1 MRCFSRS
8 GITRL
13 PMPNIRLW
21 HSPLSSNA
29 RSNDH
34 RASRGRLPD
43 CEARVLRR
51 AKNPDGSVYSVQ
63 TKGWMQV
70 RRRRQRPAIEEV
82 MMARTEARLS
92 KEEAARAPT
101 RRMTV
106 IAQDPGVVRL
116 DNRIVMSTIDVPAED
131 LRVGPMGYRVQ
142 VADYDATRRV
152 FHGSHNLPESIDKE
166 PKAWQDGEPSIQ
178 RDFRFHAQNSYALV
192 MKTLARFEFA
202 LGRRIPWS
210 FKTHQLK
217 VAPHGMAD
225 ANAFYSPQV
234 EGLAFGYFTGSS
246 GGQVFTCLSHD
257 IIVHETT
264 HALLDGLRERYL
276 DPSTPDQAA
285 FHEGFADVVALLSV
299 FAQREVVEHLLL
311 GKKRQARAKE
321 VFVTRKEL
329 SIEALEKSALFG
341 LAEQMGSELEGVRGK
356 PLRQSAEL
364 EPNPKLKDEPE
375 FLEPHRRGELFVAAV
390 MQGFINAWS
399 RRVLESGLEGQQQF
413 PLRRVAQEGADVA
426 DTLATMWIRAIDY
439 MPPVNLRF
447 GDALSAALTSDHE
460 VRPDDSRYE
469 LRKCMTEPFAA
480 FGFSPASRRKDGRWS
495 APPQGLKYDRVRF
508 ESMKSDKD
516 EVFRFIWDNR
526 EKLRLQRGAY
536 TEVLSVMPS
545 TRIGVD
551 GFTVRETVVQ
561 YYQVARLTLEEM
573 KEQGV
578 RAPREYLRMLQDQV
592 NAKEEKRAAEVD
604 DDDAGAAPDVR
615 DIEADTTPLYGGAV
629 LIFDEYGRVKYWVH
643 NNVFG

>member
-1 MRCFSRS
+1 MAKKRTVNDDSAP
-8 GITRL
+8 TR
-13 PMPNIRLW
+13 P
-21 HSPLSSNA
+21 
-29 RSNDH
+29 
-34 RASRGRLPD
+34 
-43 CEARVLRR
+43 
-51 AKNPDGSVYSVQ
+51 
-63 TKGWMQV
+63 
-70 RRRRQRPAIEEV
+70 
-82 MMARTEARLS
+82 
-92 KEEAARAPT
+92 PT

-106 IAQDPGVVRL
+106 IAQDPAVRRGG
-116 DNRIVMSTIDVPAED
+116 NIVMATIEVPAED
-131 LRVGPMGYRVQ
+131 LDAGPIGYRVQ
-142 VADYDATRRV
+142 IVDFDSTERV
-152 FHGSHNLPESIDKE
+152 FRGSHALPATYDDE
-166 PKAWQDGEPSIQ
+166 PKSWQAGNPSIQ
-178 RDFRFHAQNSYALV
+178 RDFRFHAQNTYALV

-210 FKTHQLK
+210 FSTHQLK

-225 ANAFYSPQV
+225 PNAFYSPEA
-234 EGLAFGYFTGSS
+234 EGLVFGYFNGFS
-246 GGQVFTCLSHD
+246 GERVFTCLSHD

-264 HALLDGLRERYL
+264 HALLDALRERYM
-276 DPSTPDQAA
+276 DPSNPDQAA
-285 FHEGFADVVALLSV
+285 FHEGFSDVIALLSV
-299 FAQREVVEHLLL
+299 FAQPEVVEHLLL
-311 GKKRQARAKE
+311 GDDKPSSRVNLIGRSK
-321 VFVTRKEL
+321 VMPD
-329 SIEALEKSALFG
+329 ALRKSALFG
-341 LAEQMGSELEGVRGK
+341 LAEEMGSELEGVRGK
-356 PLRQSAEL
+356 PLRASAKL
-364 EPNPKLKDEPE
+364 EPSLELKDKAEY
-375 FLEPHRRGELFVAAV
+375 LEPHRRGELFVAAV

-399 RRVLESGLEGQQQF
+399 RRVLESGLDGQQQF

-426 DTLATMWIRAIDY
+426 DTLATLWIRAIDY

-469 LRKCMTEPFAA
+469 LRKCMTESFAA

-508 ESMKSDKD
+508 ESMRSDKD

-561 YYQVARLTLEEM
+561 YYQVARLTPEEM
-573 KEQGV
+573 KEQRV

-592 NAKEEKRAAEVD
+592 NAKEQKRAAEVD
-604 DDDAGAAPDVR
+604 EDDLGAAQDVR

-629 LIFDEYGRVKYWVH
+629 LIFDEYGRVKYCVH
-643 NNVFG
+643 NNVFGKDQSERLAYLWQEGLLEPGRGSTRLRATRLSTLHRLRAIGARVDQQDRW